1 MQKYENYN
9 VQYALIKIGYFH
21 NFRLFKNEGLQYV
34 SDGQYVRISCNE
46 ALVQFKGSDKNPVR
60 FTLHKDSTF
69 KDMYALVRQVYW
81 FSYLSYRSYKPAR
94 KPVTTLYPW
103 LITSLL
109 EKMKSIEG
117 LDRDMILRME
127 DKLWFI

>member
-1 MQKYENYN
+1 MYN
-9 VQYALIKIGYFH
+9 MLLLKLVIFITSDYLKM
-21 NFRLFKNEGLQYV
+21 KDLQYV

-117 LDRDMILRME
+117 LDRDMILRMQ